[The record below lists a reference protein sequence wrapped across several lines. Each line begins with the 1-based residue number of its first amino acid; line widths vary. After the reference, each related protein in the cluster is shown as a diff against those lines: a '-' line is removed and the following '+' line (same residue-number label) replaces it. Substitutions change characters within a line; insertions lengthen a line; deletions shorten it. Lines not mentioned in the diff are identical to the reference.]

1 MASNN
6 KLYRNFVILQEDER
20 GYSNSSDKTLS
31 GYSKIEAKGEKGTYK
46 TVYDKLTCLQ
56 INGKWYIQT
65 SAIDIFEDELQ
76 EE

>member
-1 MASNN
+1 MSTPPA
-6 KLYRNFVILQEDER
+6 ILPKDAAAAE
-20 GYSNSSDKTLS
+20 GKVN
-31 GYSKIEAKGEKGTYK
+31 
-46 TVYDKLTCLQ
+46 VQ